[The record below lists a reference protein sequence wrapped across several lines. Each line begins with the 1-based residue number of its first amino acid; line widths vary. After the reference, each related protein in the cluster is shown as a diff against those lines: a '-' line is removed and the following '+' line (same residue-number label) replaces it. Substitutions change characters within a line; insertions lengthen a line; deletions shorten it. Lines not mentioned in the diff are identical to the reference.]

1 MFCSPPILSHPAAV
15 SSSRYSI
22 QVIELSC
29 QGALAAG
36 PSVRLRL
43 IWEYEADLLA
53 ANMLLQDMVAPE
65 AVKAFEGLY
74 DTDDVARRT

>member
-1 MFCSPPILSHPAAV
+1 M
-15 SSSRYSI
+15 
-22 QVIELSC
+22 
-29 QGALAAG
+29 
-36 PSVRLRL
+36 RLRL

-53 ANMLLQDMVAPE
+53 ANMLLKDMVAPE